1 MTKKQ
6 RKILGGIVII
16 IALIM
21 VMVAQSN
28 KIPQKENSEP
38 VTV

>member
-28 KIPQKENSEP
+28 KIPQEKSEASL
-38 VTV
+38 